1 MRIYAYLRAST
12 PEQHVNRAEQQL
24 THFVAEHQRTISTL
38 FYEHESGA
46 TLKRPQLFHLLHI
59 AQAGDVLLVEQV
71 DRISRLNAADW
82 QKLRQLISEKHIHI
96 VALDLPTSH
105 MCLKQHHRDDFTERM
120 FDAINSMMLDM
131 LAAIAR
137 KDYEDRRRRQAQGID
152 AAKAKGKYKGR
163 QMDVKKRDYI
173 KFLLES
179 GHSYREIVDKAQCSQ
194 GLIAS
199 VSMGLKREA
208 LHKES
213 SH

>member
-12 PEQHVNRAEQQL
+12 KEQNASRAESQL
-24 THFVAEHQRTISTL
+24 LQFAASYQKTISTV

-46 TLKRPQLFHLLHI
+46 TLLRPQLFNLLHI
-59 AQAGDVLLVEQV
+59 AEAGDILLVEQV
-71 DRISRLNAADW
+71 DRISRLNQEDW
-82 QKLRQLISEKHIHI
+82 NKLRALIQDKRIQI

-105 MCLKQHHRDDFTERM
+105 VAMRQQAHDEFTERM
-120 FDAINSMMLDM
+120 FGAMNGMMLDM

-152 AAKAKGKYKGR
+152 AAKSQGKYQGR
-163 QMDVKKRDYI
+163 QPDHKKREYI

-179 GHSYREIVDKAQCSQ
+179 GHSYREITVKAQCSQ

-199 VSMGLKREA
+199 VSKSLRFG
-208 LHKES
+208 
-213 SH
+213 